1 MYSVP
6 RAHLLGLLPTSYVQY
21 RLNQA
26 VQSEKSRNLSEPVG
40 TCRNLSEPVGTCRNL
55 SELWKRAEIRDIFE
69 RQQWRCADFGRFLS
83 AVMVGG
89 NGMQPSADRTD
100 NSQDTTCAATSA
112 SSSWPRTRRG
122 WP

>member
-26 VQSEKSRNLSEPVG
+26 VQSEKS
-40 TCRNLSEPVGTCRNL
+40 RNLSEPVGTCRNL

-100 NSQDTTCAATSA
+100 NSQDTMCAATSA